1 MSFRAPFKLTI
12 QIRGNALLRF
22 QKEGGGGGMKTQT
35 LKNRGKTTVGLQN
48 RGKNVIAPYSK
59 YLMHNFASPPPTPTH
74 TTTQKKLNYCV
85 GVECNSNYFYLSY

>member
-22 QKEGGGGGMKTQT
+22 QKEGMKTQT

-59 YLMHNFASPPPTPTH
+59 YLMHNFASPPPNPH
-74 TTTQKKLNYCV
+74 PHHHPKKTELLCW
-85 GVECNSNYFYLSY
+85 C